1 VQLPGVSRFSPGLRL
16 FLYEPSFQ
24 SKCRAGDKTNNTH
37 PEGRV
42 MHKLMMGG
50 VALLATMAVSE
61 RALLT
66 LPDDGIANVGGLR
79 AVPGQAAMA
88 LPQSAG
94 LPDLSL
100 PFIANSGQLPEGI
113 AFYTPTAQAATA
125 VTADGRIVYALD
137 ASGTARVSERF
148 VAAPAR
154 PQSGEIASTRVS
166 SFVGND
172 PSRWV
177 AGAAT
182 YRTVAFGEVWPG
194 IEVDLHARQ
203 GSVEKFFT
211 VAPGVSPATIQ
222 LELEGAS
229 AVRVVDDGR
238 LMVELAGGEV
248 AFSAPVAFQEYDGDR
263 RPVQVAYVAAGNRY
277 GFEVQ
282 DYDRSQPLV
291 IDPTLVYST
300 FTGGDGLEDP
310 HDYHVDAA
318 GSLYVVGETTSLDLA
333 TTGAPYGVPAD
344 VAGNLRRRNGFLAKL
359 APDGASYEFF
369 VYIGG
374 LRNDSIEGIE
384 VAADGSI
391 HMAGHTDSADL
402 PVTAG
407 AAQATLNG
415 TNRDF
420 FVTKLNADATTVQYL
435 TYLGGSG
442 TEATNTS
449 FNSLGGTYVKF
460 GVDDGGRAY
469 IYGMSDSANYPV
481 TAGAPQT
488 TFGGADDAVLTRV
501 AADGTSFEFSTYL
514 GGPGLEYTD
523 RVGNLVVRND
533 GRVWVAGR
541 VGTPGNVAGNVVF
554 PVSAG
559 AALATAAGP
568 AVFVASYDTGSA
580 SRRYA
585 TLVGGNNSTGLSH
598 MAVDAAGRAIV
609 AGLTRATNLPGTVG
623 AYDSSLSGTS
633 DGYVSILSDDGSAFV
648 ATTYF
653 GGSGTDGVDRV
664 LPLADGNFVL
674 VGPTESSNLPVTPGA
689 YSDDSASLFAARLSA
704 NLGSLT
710 WATYIGGNADI
721 LGDARVDAAGTL
733 YVVAKTF
740 DNGLPAN
747 DGLLASVASSDD
759 NEVWLGKLAADG
771 SALVDAAYLAGT
783 DDEEP
788 FGLRIQDDGV
798 VYIVGTTESIDF
810 PVSAGAVDGTYASRD
825 FFMAKLQTRTAPLP
839 PPAGSIAWTAATASV
854 AEGAGTLTLTAA
866 RAVGSAGAA
875 SVQYATA
882 GGTATSGTDF
892 TAASGSLNWADG
904 ESGSKSVTI
913 TVANDTTVEAAE
925 TFTVT
930 LANAT
935 GASLS
940 AASTATVT
948 INDDDVPPAG
958 AVAFSTATFTADEDQ
973 GSVTISVARS
983 GGTAGA
989 ASVSYA
995 ASAATATAGTD
1006 FTATSGVLSWADG
1019 EGGTKAFTVT
1029 VLDDTVDE
1037 ANETVNLTL
1046 SQATAVT
1053 LGTPAS
1059 ATLTITDDE
1068 TPATSPVKARGSY
1081 GGGSAGTWLLLL
1093 LSVLLLRRRARLA
1106 LMTAAPL
1113 VLVTVASTAHASEA
1127 GWYVGA
1133 RGGVASSSQGS
1144 NDLNRDLAG
1153 VGLTADVD
1161 DEDFGGSLYI
1171 GRAFGNGLA
1180 LETGVVALGEY
1191 DVDLSGDVAD
1201 PPAALGDA
1209 VRLLGNGGLGILA
1222 LARWNL
1228 ALGESFEFAPRA
1240 GVYYWT
1246 SDNELQAD
1254 GVRVSRDEDGFDLT
1268 GGLSLAWRVSTA
1280 WSVGLAWD
1288 YYPQADRNDVQVY
1301 GLQLEY
1307 RWD

>member
-1 VQLPGVSRFSPGLRL
+1 LRL

-24 SKCRAGDKTNNTH
+24 SKCRAGNKTNNTH

-42 MHKLMMGG
+42 MHKLMIGS
-50 VALLATMAVSE
+50 VALLATLAVSE

-66 LPDDGIANVGGLR
+66 LPGEGVAKKSGSYVVRDPTVAS
-79 AVPGQAAMA
+79 P
-88 LPQSAG
+88 PQS
-94 LPDLSL
+94 LVQPDLSL
-100 PFIANSGQLPEGI
+100 PFIANSGQLPDGI
-113 AFYTPTAQAATA
+113 AFYTPGAPSSTA
-125 VTADGRIVYALD
+125 VTAGGRIVYALD
-137 ASGTARVSERF
+137 GTGTASISERF
-148 VAAPAR
+148 VAPPVEPR
-154 PQSGEIASTRVS
+154 SGEIASTRIS

-182 YRTVAFGEVWPG
+182 YRTVGFGEVWPG

-211 VAPGVSPATIQ
+211 VAPGASVADIQ
-222 LELEGAS
+222 IELERAS
-229 AVRVVDDGR
+229 AVRVGDDGR
-238 LMVELAGGEV
+238 LLVALGDGEV
-248 AFSAPVAFQEYDGDR
+248 AFSAPVAFQEFGGDR
-263 RPVQVAYVAAGNRY
+263 RPVQVAYVADGNRY
-277 GFEVQ
+277 GFTVHE
-282 DYDRSQPLV
+282 YDRSQPLV

-300 FTGGDGLEDP
+300 FTGGDGLEEP

-318 GSLYVVGETTSLDLA
+318 GALYVVGGTTSLDLA

-344 VAGNLRRRNGFLAKL
+344 VAGDLRRRNGFLAKL

-369 VYIGG
+369 VYVGG
-374 LRNDSIEGIE
+374 LQNDSIEGIE

-391 HMAGHTDSADL
+391 YMGGHTNSADL
-402 PVTAG
+402 PATAG
-407 AAQATLNG
+407 AAQAALNG

-420 FVTKLNADATTVQYL
+420 FVTKLNADATVIQYL

-449 FNSLGGTYVKF
+449 SSGLDGAYVKF
-460 GVDDGGRAY
+460 GVDGGGRAY

-488 TFGGADDAVLTRV
+488 TLGGGDDAVLTRV

-541 VGTPGNVAGNVVF
+541 VGTPGNVAGNVDF

-559 AALATAAGP
+559 AALATAVGP

-580 SRRYA
+580 ERRYA
-585 TLVGGNNSTGLSH
+585 TVVGGNNATGLSH
-598 MAVDAAGRAIV
+598 MTVDASGRAIV
-609 AGLTRATNLPGTVG
+609 AGLTRASNLPGTAD
-623 AYDSSLSGTS
+623 AYDSSLNGAN
-633 DGYVSILSDDGSAFV
+633 DGYVSILGADGSTFV

-653 GGSGTDGVDRV
+653 GGSGDDEVTRV
-664 LPLADGNFVL
+664 LPLADGSFL
-674 VGPTESSNLPVTPGA
+674 LAGSTESSNLPVTPGA
-689 YSDDSASLFAARLSA
+689 YSDDSSALFAAKLNASLA
-704 NLGSLT
+704 SLT
-710 WATYIGGNADI
+710 WATYIGGNSDTLA
-721 LGDARVDAAGTL
+721 DARVDSAGTL
-733 YVVAKTF
+733 YLLSDTF
-740 DNGLPAN
+740 DGGLPAN
-747 DGLLASVASSDD
+747 DGLVASTTSNEA

-783 DDEEP
+783 EDDEP
-788 FGLRIQDDGV
+788 FGLHVQDDGV
-798 VYIVGTTESIDF
+798 AYIVGKTDSVDF
-810 PVSAGAVDGTYASRD
+810 PVSVGAADGTYATRD

-854 AEGAGTLTLTAA
+854 AEDAGTLTLTAS
-866 RAVGSAGAA
+866 RSGGSAGAA

-904 ESGSKSVTI
+904 ESGARSVTV

-930 LANAT
+930 LADAT

-940 AASTATVT
+940 APSTATVT
-948 INDDDVPPAG
+948 INDEDIPPAG
-958 AVAFSTATFTADEDQ
+958 ALAFSSASFTAAENQ
-973 GSVTISVARS
+973 GLVTVSVTRS

-995 ASAATATAGTD
+995 ASAATASAGAD
-1006 FTATSGVLSWADG
+1006 FTATSGVLNWADG
-1019 EGGTKAFTVT
+1019 EGGTRTFTVT
-1029 VLDDTVDE
+1029 VLDDDVDE
-1037 ANETVNLTL
+1037 ANETVTLTL
-1046 SQATAVT
+1046 SQVTVAT
-1053 LGTPAS
+1053 LGAPST

-1068 TPATSPVKARGSY
+1068 TPATTPVKARGSY
-1081 GGGSAGTWLLLL
+1081 GGGSAGTWLLLPL
-1093 LSVLLLRRRARLA
+1093 AMLFLRRRSRQA
-1106 LMTAAPL
+1106 LVAAAPL
-1113 VLVTVASTAHASEA
+1113 ALVTVASAAQA
-1127 GWYVGA
+1127 ADAAWYVGA

-1144 NDLNRDLAG
+1144 NDLNRDLA
-1153 VGLTADVD
+1153 VTGLAAEVD
-1161 DEDFGGSLYI
+1161 DEDFGGALYV
-1171 GRAFGNGLA
+1171 GRAFGSGLA
-1180 LETGVVALGEY
+1180 LEAGVVALGEY
-1191 DVDLSGDVAD
+1191 DVVLSGDVAD

-1209 VRLLGNGGLGILA
+1209 VRLLGNGGLGIMA

-1254 GVRVSRDEDGFDLT
+1254 GIRVSRDEDGFDLT
-1268 GGLSLAWRVSTA
+1268 GGLSLAWRASTA

-1288 YYPQADRNDVQVY
+1288 Y
-1301 GLQLEY
+1301 
-1307 RWD
+1307 